1 MLTLND
7 QDFIRLY
14 QYIKQ
19 HFGIDL
25 SKKKQ
30 LIVSRL
36 SPVLPREGYT
46 GFSSYISDIV
56 SGRRPELLNAMLSR
70 LTTNYTY
77 FLREQSHF
85 DYLNQTVLP
94 ALTRAHRKDKV
105 LSIWSAG
112 CSSGEEPFTI
122 SMFLKEFLGPEAPK
136 WDTRILA
143 TDISQKILTA
153 AQNPVYEAASLKEV
167 PPAWKK
173 KYFVPRPDGTWT
185 VSGEIRSNVIFRT
198 FNLMDPIRFK
208 RPFDLIF
215 CRNVMIYFDQDTKDQ
230 LVQRFYHATV
240 PGGYL
245 FIGHSE
251 SLSKAVCPYRYI
263 MPAVYRKAEK

>member
-14 QYIKQ
+14 QYIKL

-25 SKKKQ
+25 SKKKR

-36 SPVLPREGYT
+36 SPVLPREGYAS
-46 GFSSYISDIV
+46 FSAYIGDII
-56 SGRRPELLNAMLSR
+56 SGRRPELLNAMLNR

-77 FLREQSHF
+77 FLRERAHF

-94 ALTRAHRKDKV
+94 ALVRAHRRDRV

-122 SMFLKEFLGPEAPK
+122 SMFLKEFLGSEASQ

-143 TDISQKILTA
+143 TDISQQILKA
-153 AQNPVYEAASLKEV
+153 AQNPVYEASSLKEV
-167 PPAWKK
+167 PAEWKR
-173 KYFVPRPDGTWT
+173 KYFVQRPGGTWT
-185 VSGEIRSNVIFRT
+185 VSDAIRSNVIFRT
-198 FNLMDPIRFK
+198 FNLMEPIRFK

-215 CRNVMIYFDQDTKDQ
+215 CRNVMIYFDQDTKDH
-230 LVQRFYHATV
+230 LVQRFYQATV

-251 SLSKAVCPYRYI
+251 SLSKSVCPYRYV